1 MMRCGGHFWDAITR
15 TSGNDRLSYGQY
27 TVLSLMVIRPLKWLS
42 LRSAVIMP
50 AASFIVKT

>member
-1 MMRCGGHFWDAITR
+1 MTRCGGHFWDAITR